1 MRNLL
6 AAVLMIF
13 VCLNAGAETPA
24 GRTPCT
30 CTVSFP
36 GARSAEVARQL
47 KRASCRCAV
56 ADAHEVASESPL
68 KAEIHD
74 LPPSDHSG
82 TVVALAIIALA
93 LVTGSQAVF
102 TARLWRSTRRLAETG
117 EATAHR
123 QLRAYVGVS
132 NITYEPPIEGQ
143 TPRVIITIRN
153 FGSTPAYKLAIAVD
167 AQIANNEQ
175 QLSVATSTSRTL
187 GHLPPGV
194 EFAIT
199 RPAVIAPG
207 AGSRDQIEGAHSAFV
222 HGCIEYVDTFGTPHF
237 TRFRLQDGADG
248 SFFACREG
256 NETDDVMLARTR
268 SVPSPAAA

>member
-1 MRNLL
+1 MRTLF
-6 AAVLMIF
+6 AALVMIF
-13 VCLNAGAETPA
+13 ACLTAGAEDTPSS
-24 GRTPCT
+24 RPPCT

-56 ADAHEVASESPL
+56 ADVHEAADSPL
-68 KAEIHD
+68 KVDVHD
-74 LPPSDHSG
+74 LPPDHSG
-82 TVVALAIIALA
+82 TVVAVAIIALA
-93 LVTGSQAVF
+93 LVTGSQALF

-132 NITYEPPIEGQ
+132 NIAYEAPLEGQ
-143 TPRVIITIRN
+143 APRVTITIRN

-194 EFAIT
+194 EFAMT
-199 RPAVIAPG
+199 RSAVIAPG
-207 AGSRDQIEGAHSAFV
+207 AGSRDAIDGAHSAFV
-222 HGCIEYVDTFGTPHF
+222 HGCVEYVDTFGVPHF

-248 SFFACREG
+248 GFFACREG
-256 NETDDVMLARTR
+256 NETDDVMLSR
-268 SVPSPAAA
+268 SKVAPSQAMA

>member
-1 MRNLL
+1 MRILL

-13 VCLNAGAETPA
+13 ACLNAGAETPSA
-24 GRTPCT
+24 RPPCT

-36 GARSAEVARQL
+36 GARSAEVTRQL
-47 KRASCRCAV
+47 KRASCHCAV
-56 ADAHEVASESPL
+56 GDAHEVAAESPL
-68 KAEIHD
+68 KVDVHD
-74 LPPSDHSG
+74 LPPDHSG
-82 TVVALAIIALA
+82 TLVAVAIIALA
-93 LVTGSQAVF
+93 LVTGSQALF

-132 NITYEPPIEGQ
+132 HINYEPPVEGQ
-143 TPRVIITIRN
+143 MPRVIITIRN

-175 QLSVATSTSRTL
+175 QLSIATSTSRTL

-194 EFAIT
+194 EFSIS
-199 RPAVIAPG
+199 RSAVIAPG
-207 AGSRDQIEGAHSAFV
+207 AGSKDQVDGAHSAFV

-256 NETDDVMLARTR
+256 NETDDVMLSQGRNIQ
-268 SVPSPAAA
+268 SQAA